1 MKKKYSL
8 LLLFFFFTS
17 FVLIYGNNEKTV
29 ILKSAEN
36 DVVIA
41 NDVKTFHLTI
51 TGLSSSEEL
60 KKLQEKLKTNKVF
73 DIEFG
78 QPKTDGEIPLSL
90 SVVSNYSNAKLAE
103 VFFEFGFSFA
113 EIDGERKSLDELIKQ
128 QREKEARRAN

>member
-113 EIDGERKSLDELIKQ
+113 EIDGERKNLDELIKQ